1 MFQTV
6 LTAASSPTVKRV
18 ANAVLFAFV
27 AWSSTRLYAHYCAP
41 AGLYGFLQSFITMD
55 STLCKVVFAIISH
68 TQVLYGAALATL
80 FYAFVNLFRSKAS
93 PSPSPSHSHSHAP
106 PIPSAG
112 RGSQRRVS
120 DSETPHQSSE

>member
-6 LTAASSPTVKRV
+6 LTAASSPTSKRV
-18 ANAVLFAFV
+18 ANAIMFAFV
-27 AWSSTRLYAHYCAP
+27 AWSATRLYAHYCAP

-80 FYAFVNLFRSKAS
+80 FYAFVNMFRSKTS
-93 PSPSPSHSHSHAP
+93 P
-106 PIPSAG
+106 PIPAPTPG
-112 RGSQRRVS
+112 RGTQRRVS
-120 DSETPHQSSE
+120 DSELPQGSD

>member
-6 LTAASSPTVKRV
+6 LTAASTPTSKRI
-18 ANAVLFAFV
+18 ANAILFAFI
-27 AWSSTRLYAHYCAP
+27 AWAATRLYAHYCAP

-80 FYAFVNLFRSKAS
+80 FYAFVNMFRSRVPM
-93 PSPSPSHSHSHAP
+93 PSPVPN
-106 PIPSAG
+106 
-112 RGSQRRVS
+112 RGTHRRVS
-120 DSETPHQSSE
+120 DSEKPDQGSE

>member
-6 LTAASSPTVKRV
+6 LTAASTPTTKRI
-18 ANAVLFAFV
+18 ANAILFAFI
-27 AWSSTRLYAHYCAP
+27 AWASTRLYAHYCAP

-80 FYAFVNLFRSKAS
+80 FYAFVNMFRSKTT
-93 PSPSPSHSHSHAP
+93 PGT
-106 PIPSAG
+106 PIPQVG

-120 DSETPHQSSE
+120 DSETPEQGSE

>member
-6 LTAASSPTVKRV
+6 LTAASTPTSKRI
-18 ANAVLFAFV
+18 ANAIMFAFV
-27 AWSSTRLYAHYCAP
+27 AWAATRLYAHYCAP

-80 FYAFVNLFRSKAS
+80 FYAFVSMFRSKTTPEA
-93 PSPSPSHSHSHAP
+93 
-106 PIPSAG
+106 PIPSVG

-120 DSETPHQSSE
+120 DSETPGQGSQ